1 MMNSENIVKELM
13 NHPVIRTEL
22 PMQMLLGLP
31 GLEKKAG
38 RLCISCKPPRE
49 ENQDGKVI

>member
-1 MMNSENIVKELM
+1 MMNSENIVNELM

-31 GLEKKAG
+31 
-38 RLCISCKPPRE
+38 CRE
-49 ENQDGKVI
+49 